1 MTGAPRRP
9 RRADLSLDRH
19 PAIRSATRIVEDEAH
34 PSTAHLGPTWTR
46 TDEGYDYRSN
56 PRARVNVLPRLDE
69 GSYPGG
75 VMGDDHPSA
84 WYHDYDG
91 GRSCYASSGHTA
103 ASYAEP
109 DLRAHLPGGLRYAAG
124 PEN

>member
-1 MTGAPRRP
+1 MDVEERRTRERRSACRERAVTGAPRRP

-69 GSYPGG
+69 GS
-75 VMGDDHPSA
+75 
-84 WYHDYDG
+84 
-91 GRSCYASSGHTA
+91 
-103 ASYAEP
+103 
-109 DLRAHLPGGLRYAAG
+109 
-124 PEN
+124 